1 MKDDTH
7 SKLTNQPS
15 FESLRNEFSKDAF
28 GGVKPPGPKRKRTDT
43 HSLFV
48 QISDLLEVLPRDKYS
63 QQHHYFYGMNENV
76 LLSATIWS
84 YVYPSC
90 CLTFL
95 ISGLDENIFEIY
107 DS

>member
-15 FESLRNEFSKDAF
+15 FESLGNEFSKDAF

-48 QISDLLEVLPRDKYS
+48 QISDLLEVLPRDEYS
-63 QQHHYFYGMNENV
+63 Q
-76 LLSATIWS
+76 
-84 YVYPSC
+84 
-90 CLTFL
+90 
-95 ISGLDENIFEIY
+95 
-107 DS
+107 